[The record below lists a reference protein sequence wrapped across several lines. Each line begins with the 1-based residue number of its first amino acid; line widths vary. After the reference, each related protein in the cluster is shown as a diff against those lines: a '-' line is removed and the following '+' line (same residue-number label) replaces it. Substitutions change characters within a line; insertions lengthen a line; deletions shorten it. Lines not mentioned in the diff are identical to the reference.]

1 MAARQLPGRL
11 LEGTGNCAPRGMTVA
26 MPSARA
32 EWYRT
37 RLIVPIKHE
46 KMTPKEA
53 LRKEVSPS
61 AFVVS
66 RNDWIVGKINHIG
79 GLQNGKV
86 HLQRAERALV

>member
-1 MAARQLPGRL
+1 MFK
-11 LEGTGNCAPRGMTVA
+11 
-26 MPSARA
+26 
-32 EWYRT
+32 
-37 RLIVPIKHE
+37 IKSS
-46 KMTPKEA
+46 PKEA